1 MKAELVYTHET
12 GKFRV
17 YKLSEPITKGY
28 CDVLGSI
35 DINEIIKNELDSQ
48 IEETVF
54 TNALIERLNKGVE
67 YVTISDSRVHLERL
81 TFPAFKLNLP
91 DEPYGCIY
99 DNICGKHTWLIKGG
113 DPKSIHPD
121 EVYLRRL
128 TQINN
133 LKWEKLLKN

>member
-28 CDVLGSI
+28 CDVLGP
-35 DINEIIKNELDSQ
+35 
-48 IEETVF
+48 
-54 TNALIERLNKGVE
+54 IERLNKGVE

-99 DNICGKHTWLIKGG
+99 DNICGKHTWLIKEG

-128 TQINN
+128 AQINN
-133 LKWEKLLKN
+133 LKWKK